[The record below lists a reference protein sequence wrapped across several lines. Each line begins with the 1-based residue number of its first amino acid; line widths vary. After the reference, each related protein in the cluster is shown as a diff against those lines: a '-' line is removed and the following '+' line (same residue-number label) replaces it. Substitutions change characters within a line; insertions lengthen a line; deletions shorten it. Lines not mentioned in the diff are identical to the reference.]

1 VIVYAPPFVRAN
13 VKPNALPDG
22 GFENVNVEFPFAVLV
37 KLFAVDKSTVTEPP
51 VPKFEYVSL

>member
-1 VIVYAPPFVRAN
+1 MIVYAPPFVRAN

>member
-1 VIVYAPPFVRAN
+1 MVYAPPFVRAN
-13 VKPNALPDG
+13 VKPNAFPAG
-22 GFENVNVEFPFAVLV
+22 GFENVNVAFPFAVLV